1 MASKKIFYGW
11 KIVFA
16 SMIVLAINGPAT
28 VAVANIFQ
36 IPITQEFGIS
46 ASLFSLINV
55 VTLGVGI
62 FASPYVANKIT
73 TDKFKSF
80 LIFSS
85 ILYAIFFGLLGLSPN
100 IWISLILSLFVGFGY
115 CATSV
120 LPVATMINN
129 WFISK
134 RGIALSLALS
144 GFGLGGV
151 VFSYLLT
158 FLINN
163 FGWRYTYII
172 YALIMLLISLP
183 LIAFIYKQKPED
195 INEKPLEIMDNKRQ
209 DNKKVSDNKINSK
222 FDDTLKTTYFAL
234 LMVGAVLIGIS
245 NNSGLGQFPPFL
257 NQLYDINPA
266 VKAATVIAIYS
277 AFGIVGKILLGI
289 ICDKFG
295 TVKAVVFASS
305 ILAIS
310 YILIIFAKQPFY
322 AISAAV
328 LFGLGNG
335 IGTVVPPL
343 FTSSIYSNVG
353 YPKAYGYVQSSIQ
366 LGMTLGSFI
375 AASIAGIYSY
385 NMSWIVSSIIC
396 VAMAICWVYSYKL
409 SKKTI
414 GVK

>member
-134 RGIALSLALS
+134 RGIA
-144 GFGLGGV
+144 
-151 VFSYLLT
+151 
-158 FLINN
+158 
-163 FGWRYTYII
+163 
-172 YALIMLLISLP
+172 
-183 LIAFIYKQKPED
+183 
-195 INEKPLEIMDNKRQ
+195 
-209 DNKKVSDNKINSK
+209 
-222 FDDTLKTTYFAL
+222 
-234 LMVGAVLIGIS
+234 
-245 NNSGLGQFPPFL
+245 
-257 NQLYDINPA
+257 
-266 VKAATVIAIYS
+266 
-277 AFGIVGKILLGI
+277 
-289 ICDKFG
+289 
-295 TVKAVVFASS
+295 
-305 ILAIS
+305 
-310 YILIIFAKQPFY
+310 
-322 AISAAV
+322 
-328 LFGLGNG
+328 
-335 IGTVVPPL
+335 
-343 FTSSIYSNVG
+343 
-353 YPKAYGYVQSSIQ
+353 
-366 LGMTLGSFI
+366 
-375 AASIAGIYSY
+375 
-385 NMSWIVSSIIC
+385 
-396 VAMAICWVYSYKL
+396 
-409 SKKTI
+409 
-414 GVK
+414 